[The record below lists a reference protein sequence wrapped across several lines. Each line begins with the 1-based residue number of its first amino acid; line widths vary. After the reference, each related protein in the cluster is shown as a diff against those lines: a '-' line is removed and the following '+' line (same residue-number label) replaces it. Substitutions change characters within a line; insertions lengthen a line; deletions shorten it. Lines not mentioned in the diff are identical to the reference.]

1 MWRLFSSLDG
11 VCTMTL
17 ENTGQSEFT
26 EAVTNHIFRGID
38 AHEILAIVDEEGVAD
53 EIGRDH
59 GGASPGLDG
68 ALAAFRLIH
77 LVHLIEEG
85 LLNEGAF
92 FQGTC
97 HKKIR

>member
-53 EIGRDH
+53 EIRCDH
-59 GGASPGLDG
+59 RRACPSLDG
-68 ALAAFRLIH
+68 ALVVSGVL
-77 LVHLIEEG
+77 LVHLVEQC
-85 LLNEGAF
+85 LLDEGAF
-92 FQGTC
+92 FE
-97 HKKIR
+97 